1 MNSEQ
6 ELLHLIYVIPSG
18 KNFLGLPLRENKTG
32 LLEIVLI
39 RRIKINGCKNKN
51 TKPGLVFVKDPWGP
65 API

>member
-1 MNSEQ
+1 M
-6 ELLHLIYVIPSG
+6 
-18 KNFLGLPLRENKTG
+18 FLGLPLKENKTG

-51 TKPGLVFVKDPWGP
+51 TKPWLVFVKDPWGP